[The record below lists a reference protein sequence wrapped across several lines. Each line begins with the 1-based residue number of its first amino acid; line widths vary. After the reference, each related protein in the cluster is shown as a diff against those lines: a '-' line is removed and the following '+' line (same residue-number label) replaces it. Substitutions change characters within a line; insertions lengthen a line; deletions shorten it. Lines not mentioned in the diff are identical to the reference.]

1 MVSNGKK
8 TEGAFYPAEPLIPHS
23 RRMKLIEWVA
33 PKDDGLRAETTVLEG
48 WPLFQEG
55 KVSSLIG
62 IELVAQAISA
72 LSTWSRGTGA
82 KAHLGLMVGVKEVE
96 FINFYIPVGTRLR
109 IHIKK
114 LYHVGGYAVFEG
126 AVDSDSNSFC
136 KMVIQVLEPEDQVL
150 ANLLTGPKNINGE
163 KGKKD

>member
-1 MVSNGKK
+1 M
-8 TEGAFYPAEPLIPHS
+8 EFYPAEPLIPHS
-23 RRMKLIEWVA
+23 RRMKLIEGVG
-33 PKDDGLRAETTVLEG
+33 PQEGGLQAETTVLEG
-48 WPLFQEG
+48 WPLSQEG

-72 LSTWSRGTGA
+72 LSTWSRGAGA
-82 KAHLGLMVGVKEVE
+82 KAQLGLLVGVKEVDF
-96 FINFYIPVGTRLR
+96 FISYIPVGTRLR

-150 ANLLTGPKNINGE
+150 AHLLTGTKKINGG
-163 KGKKD
+163 KGMKD

>member
-1 MVSNGKK
+1 M
-8 TEGAFYPAEPLIPHS
+8 EFYPAEPLIPHS
-23 RRMKLIEWVA
+23 RRMKLIEWVG
-33 PKDDGLRAETTVLEG
+33 PKDDGLQAKTTVLEG

-55 KVSSLIG
+55 QVSSLIG

-82 KAHLGLMVGVKEVE
+82 KAHLGLLVGVKEME
-96 FINFYIPVGTRLR
+96 FINSYIPVGTRLN

-114 LYHVGGYAVFEG
+114 LYQVGGYAVFEG
-126 AVDSDSNSFC
+126 AVDSDSTIFC

-150 ANLLTGPKNINGE
+150 ANLLTGPINLSGE
-163 KGKKD
+163 KGKKN